1 MRKNTTQEKS
11 NLEIWGEEIARE
23 NDFVINKK
31 IYQGDYY
38 VVTVVR
44 NIIFSGVYQNK
55 PAVLKVYDDP
65 RMTDEPISL
74 ENFNKQNKS
83 KVLKAPELYDYQI
96 ISLQK
101 GWLIM
106 EKLPES
112 DFFQSPLNKNEKKEF
127 LDVYLE
133 YRRNFPVAPSRK
145 FALVENLSANKFHL
159 FRINRW
165 LNLANKKEAEE
176 VILKNNQPILIPDE
190 FVPRFEKGCEIIDR
204 EFSEKKM
211 VWCHGHFKPKEIFK
225 TKNKEL
231 YYLTDFAHSKMLPE
245 GYELAFMVWADCLL
259 GEDYKKEYFEWKK
272 GISEWLT
279 EFKRINNDFL
289 KIDNFL
295 FLVTASLIERIIGTI
310 LADIVASDRSREEK
324 GKRINLLYQ
333 LFDELIKPDSLV
345 C

>member
-1 MRKNTTQEKS
+1 MKEKA
-11 NLEIWGEEIARE
+11 NLEIWGEEIARK
-23 NDFVINKK
+23 NNFVIGRKM
-31 IYQGDYY
+31 YQGDYY
-38 VVTVVR
+38 IVTKVR
-44 NIIFSGVYQNK
+44 NVIFSGVYQNK

-74 ENFNKQNKS
+74 GNFNKQNKS

-145 FALVENLSANKFHL
+145 FALVESLPANKFHL

-165 LNLANKKEAEE
+165 LNLANNKEAEE

-204 EFSEKKM
+204 EFSERKM
-211 VWCHGHFKPKEIFK
+211 NWCHGHFKPKEIFK
-225 TKNKEL
+225 AKNKKF

-259 GEDYKKEYFEWKK
+259 GENYRKEYSEWKK

-289 KIDNFL
+289 KIDNFS
-295 FLVTASLIERIIGTI
+295 FLMKASLIETIIGTV
-310 LADIVASDRSREEK
+310 LADIVASDRTREEK
-324 GKRINLLYQ
+324 EKRINLLYQ
-333 LFDELIKPDSLV
+333 LFDELIKSNSLI

>member
-1 MRKNTTQEKS
+1 MRKSTTQEKS
-11 NLEIWGEEIARE
+11 NLEIWGERIAKE
-23 NDFVINKK
+23 NNFVIKKK

-38 VVTVVR
+38 VASKIR
-44 NIIFSGVYQNK
+44 NVIFSGVYQNK

-74 ENFNKQNKS
+74 ENFNEQNKS
-83 KVLKAPELYDYQI
+83 KILKAPELYDYQI

-106 EKLPES
+106 ERLSKS

-165 LNLANKKEAEE
+165 LNLANRKEAEE
-176 VILKNNQPILIPDE
+176 VILKNNEPILIPDE
-190 FVPRFEKGCEIIDR
+190 FVPRFEKGCEIINQ
-204 EFSEKKM
+204 EFSERKM

-225 TKNKEL
+225 VKNKAL

-245 GYELAFMVWADCLL
+245 GYEFAFMVWADCLL
-259 GEDYKKEYFEWKK
+259 EEDYRKEYSEWKK

-279 EFKRINNDFL
+279 EFERINNDFL
-289 KIDNFL
+289 KIDDFSFL
-295 FLVTASLIERIIGTI
+295 MTASLIERIIGTI
-310 LADIVASDRSREEK
+310 LADITASDKPREEK
-324 GKRINLLYQ
+324 RERINLLYQ
-333 LFDELIKPDSLV
+333 LFDELKV
-345 C
+345 KF